1 MNPLANFSLT
11 TARTNQSLDPSEET
25 PSPRSQAEVS
35 SSSLSSKRECLAKL
49 AQDSMILEFDPPMVL

>member
-25 PSPRSQAEVS
+25 PSPKVPGRSQQ
-35 SSSLSSKRECLAKL
+35 LLL
-49 AQDSMILEFDPPMVL
+49 ILQKGMLGEASAGFDDTRI